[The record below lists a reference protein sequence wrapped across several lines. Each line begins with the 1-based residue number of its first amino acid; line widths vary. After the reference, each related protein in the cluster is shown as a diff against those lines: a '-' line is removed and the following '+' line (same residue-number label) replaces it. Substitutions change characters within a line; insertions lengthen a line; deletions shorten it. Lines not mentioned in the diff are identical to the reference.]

1 MMLFKQELGT
11 TFNSYLTEYR
21 IKTAIKLMKKNEYKI
36 YEISEMVGYKDS
48 DYFTRIFK
56 KVTGVTPKKYMKG

>member
-1 MMLFKQELGT
+1 
-11 TFNSYLTEYR
+11 
-21 IKTAIKLMKKNEYKI
+21 MKKNEYKI